1 MATTTLTLR
10 QKVPNKSETDAVGG
24 ITKKITRTSP
34 EFQEFVR
41 NDNPDVIFKN
51 EERTDADLMMT
62 RKLKEKIDNLAQ
74 LVKTELPGF
83 KLRVTEAWDENM
95 EHNPTS
101 THYEGRAADM
111 TTDPVSPAKL
121 GRLAGLAVEAGF
133 DWVFFE
139 NDKHIHASVSR

>member
-1 MATTTLTLR
+1 MATTLTLH
-10 QKVPNKSETDAVGG
+10 QKVPNKSENDTVGA

-34 EFQEFVR
+34 EFQQLVR
-41 NDNPDVIFKN
+41 NDNPDVVFKN
-51 EERTDADLMMT
+51 EERTGADMMMT
-62 RKLKEKIDNLAQ
+62 PRLKEKIDALAE
-74 LVKTELPGF
+74 LLKTELPGF

-111 TTDPVSPAKL
+111 TTDPVNSAKL
-121 GRLAGLAVEAGF
+121 GRLGGLAVEAGF

-139 NDKHIHASVSR
+139 NDKHIHVSVSQ

>member
-1 MATTTLTLR
+1 MATTTLTLH
-10 QKVPNKSETDAVGG
+10 QKVPDKSEKDAVGA

-41 NDNPDVIFKN
+41 NDNPDVVFKN
-51 EERTDADLMMT
+51 EERTGADMMMT
-62 RKLKEKIDNLAQ
+62 PKLKEKIDKLAQ

-83 KLRVTEAWDENM
+83 KLRVTEAWDENL
-95 EHNPTS
+95 EHSSTS

-111 TTDPVSPAKL
+111 TTDPVNPAKL
-121 GRLAGLAVEAGF
+121 ARLGGLAVEAGF

>member
-1 MATTTLTLR
+1 MATTLTLH
-10 QKVPNKSETDAVGG
+10 QKVPSKSENDAVGA
-24 ITKKITRTSP
+24 ITKKITRTSL
-34 EFQEFVR
+34 EFEQLVR
-41 NDNPDVIFKN
+41 NDNPDVVFKN
-51 EERTDADLMMT
+51 EERTGADMMMT
-62 RKLKEKIDNLAQ
+62 PKLKEKIDALGQ

-111 TTDPVSPAKL
+111 TTDPVDSAKL
-121 GRLAGLAVEAGF
+121 GRLGGLAVEAGF